1 MENNEWYNEKWATD
15 LMGIIAGQ
23 VFKTPVETPVVS
35 PQQPAKRTDLG
46 ATIEFGDW
54 TLVVSIISIVALILL
69 FFFLRQRTGRA
80 Y

>member
-1 MENNEWYNEKWATD
+1 MENSAWYNEKWATN
-15 LMGIIAGQ
+15 LMGIIAEQ

-35 PQQPAKRTDLG
+35 PQQPVKTTDLG
-46 ATIEFGDW
+46 AKIEFGDW

>member
-1 MENNEWYNEKWATD
+1 MENEWYKEEWATD

-35 PQQPAKRTDLG
+35 PQEPAKATALG
-46 ATIEFGDW
+46 AKIEFGDW

-69 FFFLRQRTGRA
+69 FFFLRR
-80 Y
+80 

>member
-1 MENNEWYNEKWATD
+1 MENEWYNEKWATD
-15 LMGIIAGQ
+15 LMGIIAGE
-23 VFKTPVETPVVS
+23 VFKKPVETPVVS
-35 PQQPAKRTDLG
+35 PQQPAKTTDLG

-69 FFFLRQRTGRA
+69 FFFLRQKTGRGA